1 MLEIAMSVLNQIERQ
16 ALNALR
22 KGGLIEQEAAELLIK
37 KKLVN
42 AHPLEL
48 TEAGRIVCQLLQEIE
63 TLQGSD
69 DSGTRS
75 ESY

>member
-1 MLEIAMSVLNQIERQ
+1 MSVLKQIERQ
-16 ALNALR
+16 ALNELR
-22 KGGLIEQEAAELLIK
+22 KGGLIQQDAADLLIK
-37 KKLVN
+37 KKLVC

-48 TEAGRIVCQLLQEIE
+48 TEAGRIVCQLLHEIE

-75 ESY
+75 ASY